1 LGFIVLVDCK
11 VNSLRLFVL
20 IDSKN
25 NTTIFTIYKVR
36 STPEIIIGRSCTL
49 KTYSDKSIGTIN
61 LELLNAIVYHED
73 IATSRAHITPR
84 QIVSFVLF
92 FIMVSSDEMYLSLVE
107 INISLQRLAVNRK
120 DTNTSLSQKCLE
132 RQKLI

>member
-1 LGFIVLVDCK
+1 MDCK

-20 IDSKN
+20 IDSTN

-92 FIMVSSDEMYLSLVE
+92 S
-107 INISLQRLAVNRK
+107 
-120 DTNTSLSQKCLE
+120 
-132 RQKLI
+132 

>member
-1 LGFIVLVDCK
+1 M
-11 VNSLRLFVL
+11 
-20 IDSKN
+20 
-25 NTTIFTIYKVR
+25 
-36 STPEIIIGRSCTL
+36 PEIIIGRSCTL

-92 FIMVSSDEMYLSLVE
+92 FIMVSSNEMYLSLYE